1 MKGIPKR
8 IISLGMAFCMASLLA
23 VSGDYEVVK
32 AEEPAQFN
40 MSQSGTT
47 GEEDWSKL
55 RIDMEGLRPTQI
67 PDIWV
72 SLLQT
77 AVFGQAE
84 RRSTGGCV
92 SSEPLNILVRR
103 SGIQRLL
110 I

>member
-8 IISLGMAFCMASLLA
+8 ISSLGMAFCMASLLA

-55 RIDMEGLRPTQI
+55 RIDM
-67 PDIWV
+67 
-72 SLLQT
+72 
-77 AVFGQAE
+77 
-84 RRSTGGCV
+84 GGPETNAK
-92 SSEPLNILVRR
+92 S
-103 SGIQRLL
+103 
-110 I
+110 